1 MTETQEARDLQA
13 PHVKWTK
20 YVGVAVVLAAI
31 TAIEIG
37 AAAYM
42 RGNPAVAGIVT
53 PLLIGFTLAKAAMV
67 MLFYMHLKYDT
78 RWYSLVLVFPLFMVT
93 VLMIIVLVAAASWN
107 IV

>member
-20 YVGVAVVLAAI
+20 YVAVAVVLAVI
-31 TAIEIG
+31 TALEIG
-37 AAAYM
+37 LAL
-42 RGNPAVAGIVT
+42 GHFLPQQLTTV
-53 PLLIGFTLAKAAMV
+53 LLIGFTLSKAALV

-78 RWYSLVLVFPLFMVT
+78 RWYSLVLVFPLFMVV
-93 VLMIIVLVAAASWN
+93 VLFIIVLVAAASWN

>member
-20 YVGVAVVLAAI
+20 YVTVAVVLAVI

-37 AAAYM
+37 LALLK
-42 RGNPAVAGIVT
+42 
-53 PLLIGFTLAKAAMV
+53 PLPSELTTAILIGLTLTKAVLV

-78 RWYSLVLVFPLFMVT
+78 RWYSLVLVFPLFMVM
-93 VLMIIVLVAAASWN
+93 VLFIIVLIAAANWN

>member
-1 MTETQEARDLQA
+1 MTETQEAKDLQA

-20 YVGVAVVLAAI
+20 YVGVAVVLAII
-31 TAIEIG
+31 TTIEI
-37 AAAYM
+37 AAATYM
-42 RGNPAVAGIVT
+42 KGNPDTAGIIT
-53 PLLIGFTLAKAAMV
+53 PLLIGFTLAKAALV

-93 VLMIIVLVAAASWN
+93 VLVIIVLVAAANWN